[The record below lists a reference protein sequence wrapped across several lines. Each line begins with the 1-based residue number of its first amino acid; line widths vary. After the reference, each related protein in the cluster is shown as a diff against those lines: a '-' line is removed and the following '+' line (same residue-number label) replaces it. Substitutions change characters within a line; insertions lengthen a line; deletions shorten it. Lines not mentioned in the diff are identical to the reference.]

1 MNGLKTLK
9 DFAYFH
15 NMKNDK
21 KRVNDIYNEMIE
33 PLLEKE
39 IILKTRDTKG
49 MYNGS
54 CNNFVFDLN
63 LSKLDLDKSKVRR
76 LMIK

>member
-1 MNGLKTLK
+1 
-9 DFAYFH
+9 
-15 NMKNDK
+15 
-21 KRVNDIYNEMIE
+21 MIE

-39 IILKTRDTKG
+39 IIIKTRDTKG

-54 CNNFVFDLN
+54 DNNFVFDLN
-63 LSKLDLDKSKVRR
+63 LSKLDLNKSKVHR